1 MTDIKVPNSTRAKE
15 VALQIE
21 DDGSAETQ
29 PLLRNKSPTNL
40 RVSRTEPTL
49 KEKSDYHIPAKTQLK
64 LEKKSSTGAKKEID
78 SIQLADEIRGAL
90 IFQIPKFCCC
100 KSYTVRIY
108 LHYWIWQI
116 PVLITNIVLFCIWNT
131 THNNP
136 NPTIALTEL
145 GFLAVGP
152 VFLSALVRDKIFL
165 WGVYWA
171 VKKSYV
177 LGCTK
182 YGMSLCLLCWIC
194 FFLFS
199 YDILSIILAQY
210 ARVCMQ

>member
-1 MTDIKVPNSTRAKE
+1 MDSKIPPTKRE
-15 VALQIE
+15 VSLQIE
-21 DDGSAETQ
+21 DGATETQ
-29 PLLRNKSPTNL
+29 PLINKSSTNL
-40 RVSRTEPTL
+40 RVSTTRPVTNDPSE
-49 KEKSDYHIPAKTQLK
+49 YHTPAKKQLK
-64 LEKKSSTGAKKEID
+64 LEKKSSTGAKREID

-90 IFQIPKFCCC
+90 IFKIPRFCCC
-100 KSYTVRIY
+100 KDYTVRIY

-136 NPTIALTEL
+136 NPTIALTEV

-177 LGCTK
+177 FGCTK
-182 YGMSLCLLCWIC
+182 YGI
-194 FFLFS
+194 
-199 YDILSIILAQY
+199 
-210 ARVCMQ
+210 